1 MSAELLPAIIQ
12 GGAIGLLVL
21 VLWQV
26 GNKVDKLIDMN
37 DKLVNKLIDLIAS
50 MEAEKRAI
58 AKSVE
63 RLNNGQ

>member
-1 MSAELLPAIIQ
+1 MSAELLPAVIQ

-50 MEAEKRAI
+50 MEAEKRSITATVQ
-58 AKSVE
+58 K
-63 RLNNGQ
+63 LNDKL